1 MRSPVPVL
9 VGLSV
14 VGLVA
19 LAGFLPGALVLAGGL
34 IVAGAVVRAR
44 GDRASGL
51 ALAAT
56 GAALFAAAV
65 LLLALVEARQDE
77 PVIIGPDTGLTP
89 DNP

>member
-1 MRSPVPVL
+1 ML

-19 LAGFLPGALVLAGGL
+19 LAVFLPGALVLAGGL
-34 IVAGAVVRAR
+34 IVSGAVVRAR
-44 GDRASGL
+44 GDRAGGL

-56 GAALFAAAV
+56 GTALFAAAV

-89 DNP
+89 GNP